1 MPSNQHQLGDVLRR
15 ERQRAQLTVRQLAET
30 ADLAPSSVS
39 RIESGS
45 IALPAPELLQRLAR
59 ALGIDAEELYAP
71 AGYLVPNGLPS
82 LRPYLRAKYGMQDE
96 AASRIEGYIQA
107 VQDETTPS
115 SSKEGRHDEGDR
127 AT

>member
-1 MPSNQHQLGDVLRR
+1 MQPNQHQLGAVVRR
-15 ERQRAQLTVRQLAET
+15 ERQRAHLTVRQLAET
-30 ADLAPSSVS
+30 ANLAPSSVS

-45 IALPAPELLQRLAR
+45 IATPAPDLLQRLAR

-82 LRPYLRAKYGMQDE
+82 LRPYLRAQYGMADD

-107 VQDETTPS
+107 VQDETTTTS
-115 SSKEGRHDEGDR
+115 LKEGRHDEGDR
-127 AT
+127 AA